1 MLDHLGSV
9 SVVTDESGAVVS
21 GGRQSYDAWGRER
34 NADGTADTGC
44 ALPAQSQ
51 TTRGYT
57 SQEEIPSVCLVNM
70 NARLYDPQI
79 GRFMAADSVVQN
91 PYDAQDLNRYTYV
104 VNNPLSETDPTGNC
118 HGMLECVGDA
128 YLDLVV
134 PNWVL
139 RPTIRQ
145 YPVVGSALTI
155 AAAIECYAICAAL
168 SAAEVAG
175 ITTGDAGKTLEAFA
189 ITYVEGIADAAVT
202 NLNYDTGSP
211 ILDTLERAG
220 YHGFVGGLTSS
231 AQGGRFGSGF
241 LAAAFGSLA
250 GAMPN
255 PGGVGGAIEAATLGG
270 VGSVL
275 GGGKFANGAVTGAF
289 AYLAAGGGSGG
300 GGNGSAGGQ
309 SVDDDPNISPHA
321 FDNSESLD
329 YRVISQSS
337 GSNGGYSS
345 YIDWMLSV
353 GAPSGGWIVQEITV
367 TGMGSLAG
375 SLHYWEAWPVDFG
388 ATAPHA
394 GPMNYDDRF
403 SIPSQPDGS
412 SGSYE
417 IHASARYYDNISLP
431 KDFVA
436 GSVPQAG
443 GLRATTVDPHLP
455 SASATPVVSRS
466 VSGKWP

>member
-1 MLDHLGSV
+1 M
-9 SVVTDESGAVVS
+9 
-21 GGRQSYDAWGRER
+21 
-34 NADGTADTGC
+34 
-44 ALPAQSQ
+44 QSQ
-51 TTRGYT
+51 TTRGFT
-57 SQEEIPSVCLVNM
+57 SQEEMPSVCLVNM

-128 YLDLVV
+128 YLDLMV

-189 ITYVEGIADAAVT
+189 IIYVEGIADAAVT

-255 PGGVGGAIEAATLGG
+255 PGGVGGAVEAATLGG

-289 AYLAAGGGSGG
+289 AYLAAGGGSKGDDTMGG
-300 GGNGSAGGQ
+300 AEEG
-309 SVDDDPNISPHA
+309 P
-321 FDNSESLD
+321 
-329 YRVISQSS
+329 SS
-337 GSNGGYSS
+337 GDG
-345 YIDWMLSV
+345 
-353 GAPSGGWIVQEITV
+353 
-367 TGMGSLAG
+367 TG
-375 SLHYWEAWPVDFG
+375 
-388 ATAPHA
+388 A
-394 GPMNYDDRF
+394 GPRVLTQGEINVAKSEFPDLNTDPLRITYDE
-403 SIPSQPDGS
+403 
-412 SGSYE
+412 SGDAAYTPNTMM
-417 IHASARYYDNISLP
+417 HFP
-431 KDFVA
+431 K
-436 GSVPQAG
+436 
-443 GLRATTVDPHLP
+443 
-455 SASATPVVSRS
+455 S
-466 VSGKWP
+466 VSGCLDFSSCNGGRFTGWFVHEVTHTWQFQNGISPFWGHVFSLDLFRFGGYLSKQQYYQTPSPAGLSTEQQGDWHMWHYLCTNRTSC